1 MHPKEKEAK
10 AFLEFLTPL
19 TMKRGLNLPAPGDNK
34 GEKIRRTF
42 FCGRVG
48 RNSLT
53 RVEDSQKRKMNLQVR
68 AKLRRSF

>member
-1 MHPKEKEAK
+1 MKE
-10 AFLEFLTPL
+10 
-19 TMKRGLNLPAPGDNK
+19 GLDLPAQEITK

-53 RVEDSQKRKMNLQVR
+53 RVEDSQRKMNLQVR